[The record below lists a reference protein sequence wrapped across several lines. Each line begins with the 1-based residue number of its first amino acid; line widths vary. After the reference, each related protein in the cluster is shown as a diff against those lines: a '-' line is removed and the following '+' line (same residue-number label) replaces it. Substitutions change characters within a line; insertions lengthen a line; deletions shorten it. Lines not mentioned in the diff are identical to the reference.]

1 MWSYDVFDWVAIANE
16 AFRQLNEEQK
26 QGGKR
31 IRMGRVNKEDRQD
44 DKKME
49 NVINKEQNEKVRWV
63 DKFIYEEY
71 RQGLR

>member
-31 IRMGRVNKEDRQD
+31 MGRVNPD

-49 NVINKEQNEKVRWV
+49 NVINKEQNEQVRWV
-63 DKFIYEEY
+63 DKFTYEEHS
-71 RQGLR
+71 QGLR

>member
-49 NVINKEQNEKVRWV
+49 NVINKEQNEEVRWV
-63 DKFIYEEY
+63 DKFTYEEY